1 MSDYSDSQA
10 IKIIKNIDSSL
21 TTKRD
26 GNKLKIIDIDG
37 KLVGTIKGGLTEKKI
52 RTATGMK
59 FGGAV
64 KKMNMGGVIKGRGGS
79 FKGIR

>member
-10 IKIIKNIDSSL
+10 IKIIKNIDSSF

-26 GNKLKIIDIDG
+26 GDKLKILDIDG
-37 KLVGTIKGGLTEKKI
+37 KVVGTIKGGVTEKKI

-59 FGGAV
+59 YGGAV
-64 KKMNMGGVIKGRGGS
+64 RSAVVRGY
-79 FKGIR
+79 